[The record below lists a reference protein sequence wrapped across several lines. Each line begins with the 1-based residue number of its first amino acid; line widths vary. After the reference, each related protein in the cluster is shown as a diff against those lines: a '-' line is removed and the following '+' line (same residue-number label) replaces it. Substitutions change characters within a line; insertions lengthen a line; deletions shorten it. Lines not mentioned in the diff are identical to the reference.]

1 MSISDAQ
8 ILAFARRVRP
18 SSNCTAL
25 EARVVDFLKSGPH
38 AESVDELIY
47 GRTVETNI
55 SDYLIDDRRLIVE
68 LKAVSGDSAG
78 RVAALFR
85 EALDQE
91 PRMFAVGRM
100 SIQPILRARANG
112 EEINSRLVH
121 IAGRAVRQLLQKANK
136 QILATRDHFEIP
148 NAAGLVVLA
157 VERGKATEA
166 GVIAYAVRH
175 AIFSEKTPLTGID
188 YVWVTMENHTIR
200 LPDGGLGYP
209 EMLIWRRAHRPQRLE
224 ALVGN
229 MLDAW
234 SSQQGDELV
243 HVDHTQG
250 WDSLSPAETCWRNDL
265 DIYGPSFNRSETGP
279 SPQSGKTRIS
289 PTTSS

>member
-1 MSISDAQ
+1 MSISDAR
-8 ILAFARRVRP
+8 ILAFARRVR
-18 SSNCTAL
+18 SDSNCSSL
-25 EARVVDFLKSGPH
+25 EARVAHFLKIGPS
-38 AESVDELIY
+38 AEIVDALIS

-55 SDYLIDDRRLIVE
+55 SDYLIDDRRLVVE

-100 SIQPILRARANG
+100 GIQPILRARANG
-112 EEINSRLVH
+112 EEINGRLVH

-136 QILATRDHFEIP
+136 QILATRSYFELP

-157 VERGKATEA
+157 VERGKNIEA

-175 AIFSEKTPLTGID
+175 AIFSEKAPLTGID

-209 EMLIWRRAHRPQRLE
+209 EMLIWRKAQRPERLE
-224 ALVGN
+224 ALIGN

-234 SSQQGDELV
+234 SGQQGDELV

-250 WDSLSPAETCWRNDL
+250 WDSLSPAETGWRDDL
-265 DIYGPSFNRSETGP
+265 DIYGPSLKGSEVA
-279 SPQSGKTRIS
+279 
-289 PTTSS
+289 PT